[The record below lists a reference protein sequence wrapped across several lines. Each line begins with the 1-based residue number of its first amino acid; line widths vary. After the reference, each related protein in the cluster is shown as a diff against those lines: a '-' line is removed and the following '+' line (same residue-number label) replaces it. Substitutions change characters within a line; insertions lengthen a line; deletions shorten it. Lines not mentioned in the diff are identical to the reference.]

1 MIKRIGFACKHSFR
15 NSSGDVVSTPEMN
28 FKTTTLAWLNRQTKD
43 VAEQRLFDII
53 KHNIASLG
61 NLVRHVAAYPVAM
74 SMVRIG
80 SDMLPAYTA
89 SVWRYFYKD
98 ATLIR
103 YLETELCKIGDYAK
117 SHNIRLSM
125 HPGQFCC
132 LASENPNVVQNSI
145 EEFEYHADIA
155 RWMGYGQQFQD
166 MKINIH
172 LSGKLGADG
181 FRQSYT
187 KLSPE
192 AQNCITVEN
201 EENTHGLDACLA
213 VSDIAPVVLDIHH
226 HWCREGEWIES
237 SDSRIQHVIDS
248 WRGVR
253 PTIHFSQSRQDI
265 LAGHCANTLPDRD
278 VLIWSGIKRQQLRA
292 HSDDMWNRAINRW
305 ALQHFDWADVMFE
318 CKHKNLAVNQFY
330 LDYIV

>member
-89 SVWRYFYKD
+89 SGWRYFYKD

-278 VLIWSGIKRQQLRA
+278 VLIRSGIKRQQLRA